1 MSPLTVGAI
10 VDVVLD
16 DRVQSNEM
24 NLFHELYLL
33 EVRVR
38 VDRWRV
44 ESDIKKRELRKRKK

>member
-24 NLFHELYLL
+24 NFFHELYLL